1 MMNFKVLA
9 VTKQI
14 LTVSGDAC
22 AKPNLIGKI
31 A

>member
-9 VTKQI
+9 VTTQI